1 MGEGEFG
8 LTHHT
13 KFRPDP
19 EHAKN
24 PRQPTPRRFFH
35 FHSLNGAS
43 ALNVFMKRN
52 TNAARDRTPSFA

>member
-1 MGEGEFG
+1 MGSPASR
-8 LTHHT
+8 TT
-13 KFRPDP
+13 YSSAPPRNMQ
-19 EHAKN
+19 KN
-24 PRQPTPRRFFH
+24 PRQPTPRGFFH